1 MSENSEQQGQKPDDK
16 TEYLKFIGLLVV
28 MLVVILALA
37 ALSPRFISRVSLAIL
52 GLDGAPAVQPVQAL
66 EDEPSTENAP
76 AAQPENAIEP
86 KDVVEPES
94 AAAPEQAAPA
104 AGVDGVEGLQHEVLP
119 GQTLFQIAELYG
131 LSVQEIA
138 AANNLVNPTQLQPG
152 MILIIPQSQ

>member
-1 MSENSEQQGQKPDDK
+1 
-16 TEYLKFIGLLVV
+16 
-28 MLVVILALA
+28 
-37 ALSPRFISRVSLAIL
+37 
-52 GLDGAPAVQPVQAL
+52 L
-66 EDEPSTENAP
+66 EEEPSTEDAP
-76 AAQPENAIEP
+76 AAQPDNAIEP
-86 KDVVEPES
+86 KEVVEPES

>member
-1 MSENSEQQGQKPDDK
+1 MSENSEQQAQQSDDRA
-16 TEYLKFIGLLVV
+16 EYLKFIGLLVV

-37 ALSPRFISRVSLAIL
+37 ALSPRFISRVSLAVL
-52 GLDGAPAVQPVQAL
+52 GLDGAPAAQPVQAL
-66 EDEPSTENAP
+66 EDEPSPENAP
-76 AAQPENAIEP
+76 AAQPDNAIEP
-86 KDVVEPES
+86 KNVVEPE
-94 AAAPEQAAPA
+94 PEQAAPA
-104 AGVDGVEGLQHEVLP
+104 AGVDGAEGLQHEVLP